1 MSFDAHENKVRDLFN
16 RKIYHI
22 PRNQRRYVWDEDNW
36 QELFD
41 DVLCVVD
48 GRLSS
53 HFLGSIVL
61 KTDPEYNG
69 LPCFSVI
76 DGQQRTITLAIFLSC
91 IMYWMKWLGMENYFN
106 GTKPYIV
113 AKDDKNN
120 DVIMVTAE
128 NNESLE
134 NIIQKIVNSSDEDL
148 KTKSTSTFVD
158 GGLLH
163 KNDKKIGNAFKFF
176 LSKIEDFYKA
186 NGRDLNKLLQL
197 RNAVRDITFVNITA
211 TTEEDS
217 YTIFEILNARGM
229 DLEDH
234 ELLKNY
240 IMRYIQPETNRDIA
254 KKTWYSIE
262 QKLGGNTNIKKFI
275 RHYTT
280 HRYGR
285 HRSKTNASDYKIIQ
299 ECNKSKDT
307 LELLRDIQ
315 KKSEYYLKL
324 ISPTNEDELSGCT
337 ETEYRIYSFFKKK
350 RQEQMRPVLLS
361 LITKNVEGVLSDT
374 LYNETIE
381 FLYNF
386 YVCYN
391 IIGEENSN
399 RLTNTVNKYADIIC
413 NDFSENK
420 VVEFIKELKKK
431 LPSREM
437 FINSFK
443 NVGWSHKQSIYE
455 GEKNKERVQT
465 VLEVLERYKN
475 HGNFCDDFT
484 IEHVL
489 PDSED
494 VSNGQIGNLLPLEN
508 TLNANC
514 KDKVMNQKLPIY
526 KKSSFATARNFAD
539 RYQNRNFDPNKRTE
553 IMAKQFY
560 DEILKF
566 PRIRE

>member
-1 MSFDAHENKVRDLFN
+1 M
-16 RKIYHI
+16 
-22 PRNQRRYVWDEDNW
+22 
-36 QELFD
+36 
-41 DVLCVVD
+41 CVVD
-48 GRLSS
+48 GKLSS

-61 KTDPEYNG
+61 KTDPENNG
-69 LPCFSVI
+69 LPCYSII

-91 IMYWMKWLGMENYFN
+91 IMYWMKRLGMENDFN

-134 NIIQKIVNSSDEDL
+134 TIIQKIVNSSDEDI
-148 KTKSTSTFVD
+148 KKKSTTAFID
-158 GGLLH
+158 GELLH
-163 KNDKKIGNAFKFF
+163 KSDKNIGNAFKFF
-176 LSKIEDFYKA
+176 LTKINAFYED
-186 NGRDLNKLLQL
+186 NGNDLNKILKL
-197 RNAVRDITFVNITA
+197 RDAVRDITFVNITA

-240 IMRYIQPETNRDIA
+240 IMRYIQPETDRDRA

-262 QKLGGNTNIKKFI
+262 QKLGGNTNIKKFV
-275 RHYTT
+275 RHYTI
-280 HRYGR
+280 HRYGE
-285 HRSKTNASDYKIIQ
+285 HRSKANTSDYKIIR

-315 KKSEYYLKL
+315 KKSDYYLKL
-324 ISPTNEDELSGCT
+324 IFPSKTEEGSNCT
-337 ETEYRIYSFFKKK
+337 ETEYCIYSFFKKK

-361 LITKNVEGVLSDT
+361 LITQNVEGALSDV
-374 LYNETIE
+374 LYDKTIE

-391 IIGEENSN
+391 IIGEANSN

-413 NDFSENK
+413 NNFSENK
-420 VVEFIKELKKK
+420 VDEFIEELRKK
-431 LPSREM
+431 LPSKEI
-437 FINSFK
+437 FVNSFK
-443 NVGWSHKQSIYE
+443 TVGWSHSKSIYE
-455 GEKNKERVQT
+455 GDKNKERVQT

-475 HGNFCDDFT
+475 HGNFCNDFT

-489 PDSED
+489 PDSKKL
-494 VSNGQIGNLLPLEN
+494 SNGQIGNLIPLEDVIN
-508 TLNANC
+508 NKC
-514 KDKVMNQKLPIY
+514 KDKAIDQKLPIY
-526 KKSSFATARNFAD
+526 KQSSFATARSFAD
-539 RYQNRNFDPNKRTE
+539 RYQNSTFDPDKRTE
-553 IMAKQFY
+553 LMAEQFY
-560 DEILKF
+560 DEILKL
-566 PRIRE
+566 

>member
-1 MSFDAHENKVRDLFN
+1 MAFDAHEDVVSELFN
-16 RKIYHI
+16 RKIYHV
-22 PRNQRRYVWDEDNW
+22 PRNQRRYVWDKDNW

-48 GRLSS
+48 GKLSS

-61 KTDPEYNG
+61 KKDPVTNG

-76 DGQQRTITLAIFLSC
+76 DGQQRTITLAVFLSS
-91 IMYWMKWLGMENYFN
+91 IMYWMRRLGMENDFN
-106 GTKPYIV
+106 GTRPYIV

-134 NIIQKIVNSSDEDL
+134 SIVRKIVDSPIDEIKKRSISSL
-148 KTKSTSTFVD
+148 VD
-158 GGLLH
+158 GGILH
-163 KNDKKIGNAFKFF
+163 KSDKNIGNAFKFF
-176 LSKIEDFYKA
+176 LNEINTFYQKNSKDKNKILEL
-186 NGRDLNKLLQL
+186 RD
-197 RNAVRDITFVNITA
+197 AVRNISFVNITA

-240 IMRYIQPETNRDIA
+240 IMRYIQPEENRDRA
-254 KKTWYSIE
+254 KTSWGEIE
-262 QKLGGNTNIKKFI
+262 QKLGNTNLKKFV

-280 HRYGR
+280 HRYGT
-285 HRSKTNASDYKIIQ
+285 HRSKAATSDYKIIQ

-307 LELLRDIQ
+307 RTLLNDFV
-315 KKSEYYLKL
+315 KKSDYYLKL
-324 ISPTNEDELSGCT
+324 VSPINSGEEANCT
-337 ETEYRIYSFFKKK
+337 AKEYRIYSFFKKK

-361 LITKNVEGVLSDT
+361 LITKNVEGELPED
-374 LYNETIE
+374 LYNRTIE

-386 YVCYN
+386 YICYN

-399 RLTNTVNKYADIIC
+399 RLTSTVNKYADIIC
-413 NDFSENK
+413 NDYSENTINDF
-420 VVEFIKELKKK
+420 VGELRKK
-431 LPSREM
+431 LPSKEM
-437 FINSFK
+437 FINAFK
-443 NVGWSHKQSIYE
+443 NVGWSHHGSIYE

-465 VLEVLERYKN
+465 ILEVLERFKN

-489 PDSED
+489 PDSENS
-494 VSNGQIGNLLPLEN
+494 SNGQIGNLLPLEES
-508 TLNANC
+508 LNNNC
-514 KDKVMNQKLPIY
+514 KDKTLNQKIDIY
-526 KKSSFATARNFAD
+526 KASSFATTRNFAY
-539 RYQNRNFDPNKRTE
+539 RYEGKTFEPEKRTE
-553 IMAKQFY
+553 YMAKEFY
-560 DEILKF
+560 DSILKL
-566 PRIRE
+566 